1 MVTEIF
7 GLSLLTLVQTQ
18 TGLWDLVVS
27 SKSENSLVTFLRWIY
42 AGVERTIFMGLK
54 FTFPGRF
61 VSPLGFLGMITFV
74 LFIILGITGALLM
87 LFYEPELDRAW
98 NSVQNINNVI
108 PYGFHMRNIHYHASN
123 AMVMVAL
130 LHMYYQYFS
139 GRYKIRNEILWV
151 TGILLG
157 VLTILEAFTG
167 YDIIFSERA
176 ELAISIAASLTNSI
190 PVLGPQI
197 RDAFFGGGFHDFV
210 LRFYAFH
217 VFFLP
222 IFLLGLMVVHFPRFL
237 VFDVPMVMAISG
249 AIMLTGGVFPV
260 DLGTKFDPASPP
272 GITVPEWYLT
282 GLYAFLRTMFDKFVT
297 GVAWPGLFIGALLLV
312 PFVDRYKK
320 FSWKDIP
327 LVTAIGITSIAQI
340 MVTTYWGFYIDPDIK
355 KALLER
361 LVIDPIFFY
370 LVMLLLVPLSFGFT
384 YMMIKLAKNAE
395 ANKKLQPKKASGK
408 SSINLSQRWIYI
420 IFIALLAFQVYLNIM
435 AYYAVVNGMKNFS
448 LFIIGIIMIVFA
460 GMFHI
465 YRHGRTMSKAP
476 PPPPPVRP
484 PTTAKPSP
492 LPSKESTPST
502 PVTVE
507 RPLAPPPVQ
516 KAAANQPSSSQAPA
530 PGGKAQTTKSSET
543 RATPDTSSTATSDT
557 TQRTEMPEKK

>member
-1 MVTEIF
+1 
-7 GLSLLTLVQTQ
+7 
-18 TGLWDLVVS
+18 
-27 SKSENSLVTFLRWIY
+27 
-42 AGVERTIFMGLK
+42 MGLK

-108 PYGFHMRNIHYHASN
+108 PYGFHIRNIHYHASN

-190 PVLGPQI
+190 PVLGPQM

-237 VFDVPMVMAISG
+237 VFDVPMVMAIAG

-320 FSWKDIP
+320 FSWKDRPI
-327 LVTAIGITSIAQI
+327 VTAIGITSLAQI

-395 ANKKLQPKKASGK
+395 ANKKLQPKKATGK
-408 SSINLSQRWIYI
+408 SSINLSQKWIYI
-420 IFIALLAFQVYLNIM
+420 IFISLLGFQVYLNIM
-435 AYYAVVNGMKNFS
+435 AYYAVLNGMKNFS
-448 LFIIGIIMIVFA
+448 LFIIGVIMIVFA

-465 YRHGRTMSKAP
+465 YRHGRTMAKAP
-476 PPPPPVRP
+476 PPPPSKPLIP
-484 PTTAKPSP
+484 PTAAKTSP
-492 LPSKESTPST
+492 LPPKPAPSA
-502 PVTVE
+502 PSAAQ
-507 RPLAPPPVQ
+507 RPLAAPPVQ
-516 KAAANQPSSSQAPA
+516 KATGNQPSSSTSNPEASSKTQAR
-530 PGGKAQTTKSSET
+530 GTKET
-543 RATPDTSSTATSDT
+543 KGTDTHNVTTSSSIE
-557 TQRTEMPEKK
+557 RKEKPE